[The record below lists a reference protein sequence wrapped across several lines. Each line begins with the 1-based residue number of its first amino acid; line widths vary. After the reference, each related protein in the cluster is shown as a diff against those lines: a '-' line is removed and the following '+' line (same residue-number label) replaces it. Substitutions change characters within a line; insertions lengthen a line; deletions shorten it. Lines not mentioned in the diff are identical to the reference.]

1 MDCCKSYIHQLFFMD
16 CEPSDVHAKSSG
28 DETIEEKAAV
38 SSSGKQFLE
47 KSYDGRDEYLRL
59 EEKKLKKLGQD
70 HIMSHGKF
78 SADFNETRSIML
90 HSQWEAECCKH
101 FQLKSVKSKEHGKRK
116 STSVESTAAR
126 DQCFHEGTPLKKKLH

>member
-1 MDCCKSYIHQLFFMD
+1 MD

-28 DETIEEKAAV
+28 EETIEENAV

-59 EEKKLKKLGQD
+59 EEKKLKKLGPD

-90 HSQWEAECCKH
+90 HSQREAECCKVQENPH
-101 FQLKSVKSKEHGKRK
+101 DAAGRVTLKFVKSKEHGKRK
-116 STSVESTAAR
+116 STSAESTAAR
-126 DQCFHEGTPLKKKLH
+126 DQCFHEGTL